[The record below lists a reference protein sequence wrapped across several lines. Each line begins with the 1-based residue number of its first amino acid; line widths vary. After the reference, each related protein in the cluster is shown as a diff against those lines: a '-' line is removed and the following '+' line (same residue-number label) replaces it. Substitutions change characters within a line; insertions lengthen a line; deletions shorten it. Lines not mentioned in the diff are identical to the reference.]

1 MGRQTAIE
9 TATGAGASASYPLDP
24 GSLPAIFESRA
35 GGMSHHKNSSVPVQ
49 VHLDRESLVLK
60 GRSVN
65 GPINVVV
72 GIQTYSGVMVQI
84 TPADEAGS
92 VSAKLILKHPEDGL
106 SVVLAETDNPEELAS
121 AWPAWSKSLDL
132 PMLVCD
138 LGGAVKPIEAYS
150 VRTSERPASRRKLA
164 LLTGRRPRFLV
175 RRKVGQMA
183 ARHPVHRGEREI
195 IARN

>member
-9 TATGAGASASYPLDP
+9 TATGAGASGNTPLDP

-35 GGMSHHKNSSVPVQ
+35 GGVSNYENSSVPVQ
-49 VHLDRESLVLK
+49 VHLDGETLVLK
-60 GRSVN
+60 GRSIN
-65 GPINVVV
+65 GPIDVVV

-84 TPADEAGS
+84 TPAEEPGS
-92 VSAKLILKHPEDGL
+92 VSAKLILKHSEDGL
-106 SVVLAETDNPEELAS
+106 SIVLAETDKPEELAA
-121 AWPAWSKSLDL
+121 AWPAWSRALSL

-138 LGGAVKPIEAYS
+138 LGGTVKPIEAYS
-150 VRTSERPASRRKLA
+150 VRASSGPASRRKLA

-175 RRKVGQMA
+175 RRKMGRTA
-183 ARHPVHRGEREI
+183 ATQPVYRGEREI